1 MDGMTRTIVVIGGT
15 GFAGRH
21 FVAAADG
28 ADLGVTTASRRRG
41 EADLVCDLLD
51 PASIDAA
58 LTSSS
63 PDAVVNLVGAASVA
77 LSLRDPATTFRVNVL
92 GTLNL
97 LEACT
102 RLVPRAHLLCI
113 SSGEVYGSVPE
124 SELPAT
130 EQREPKPVNPYATSK
145 ASMELVCEQYRGTT
159 ELRIAVVRAFNHT
172 GPGQSDVFAA
182 SNFARQIAEAE
193 RDGRASVK
201 LRTGNL
207 DVERDFSDVRD
218 IVRAYM
224 MVVEQGLTGTFNACS
239 GKPTRLRQLVDHLAA
254 ATHLPVEISVESN
267 RMRPGE
273 PPIMYGSA
281 ERLRESTGW
290 IPEIPLGKTAGDL
303 LEWWRKRMSK

>member
-1 MDGMTRTIVVIGGT
+1 MTRTVMVIGGT

-21 FVAAADG
+21 FVAAANG

-41 EADLVCDLLD
+41 QADLVCDLLD
-51 PASIDAA
+51 PASIEAA
-58 LTSSS
+58 LRSSS
-63 PDAVVNLVGAASVA
+63 PDVVLNLAGAASVA
-77 LSLRDPATTFRVNVL
+77 LSFHDPATTFRVNAL

-102 RLVPRAHLLCI
+102 RVAPRAHLVCV
-113 SSGEVYGSVPE
+113 SSGEVYGTVPE

-130 EQREPKPVNPYATSK
+130 ERRQPRPVNPYATSK

-159 ELRIAVVRAFNHT
+159 ELRVAVVRAFNHT

-182 SNFARQIAEAE
+182 SSFARQIAEGE
-193 RDGRASVK
+193 RDGRASVT

-218 IVRAYM
+218 IVRAYL
-224 MVVEQGLTGTFNACS
+224 MVVEQELTGTFNACS
-239 GKPTRLRQLVDHLAA
+239 GEPTRLRHLVDHLAA
-254 ATHLPVEISVESN
+254 ATQLPVEIRVQSD

-273 PPIMYGSA
+273 SPIMYGSA

-290 IPEIPLGKTAGDL
+290 IPEIPLRTTIADL
-303 LEWWRKRMSK
+303 LEWWRQRMSE